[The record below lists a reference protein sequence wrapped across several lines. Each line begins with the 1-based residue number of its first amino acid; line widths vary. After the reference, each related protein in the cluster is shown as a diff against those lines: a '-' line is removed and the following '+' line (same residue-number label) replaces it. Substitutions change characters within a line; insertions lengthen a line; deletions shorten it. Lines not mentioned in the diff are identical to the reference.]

1 MLPSKK
7 LEEQNK
13 SKASKIIEVVEIR
26 AEIKTEK
33 IMKPNSKFRFTFYN
47 LSCQGSA
54 IIPGCSEVLTTGLL

>member
-26 AEIKTEK
+26 AEI
-33 IMKPNSKFRFTFYN
+33 N
-47 LSCQGSA
+47 
-54 IIPGCSEVLTTGLL
+54 